1 MSDNIEQLKEF
12 HWMMDMLQNI
22 DVGLIVL
29 NQNNEIQLWNSFMEN
44 HSGMLGVNA
53 KGQNLF
59 KLFPDIPADWFKH
72 KVQSV
77 FQLKTRAFSIWEQRP
92 YIFKFK
98 NYR

>member
-59 KLFPDIPADWFKH
+59 KLFPDIPAD
-72 KVQSV
+72 
-77 FQLKTRAFSIWEQRP
+77 
-92 YIFKFK
+92 
-98 NYR
+98 